1 MTTVATQDGQMEL
14 YEAGD
19 PATASRAIV
28 VIQEAFGLT
37 DHICR
42 CVDRIAAE
50 GYVAVAPAL
59 FHRDGAPV
67 LAYDDLEHVM
77 PLMGALSEQ
86 GIRMDLDATVGYLAS
101 LGFDRAS
108 TGIVGF
114 CMGGTVAFRAG
125 TTGMFGAAVT
135 FYGGGVTAGRF
146 GYPPLLELGVG
157 PRHPLARL
165 LRRPRQ
171 GDPRRGGRGVAS
183 GGSDGHP
190 RNRARPVR
198 VGGARL
204 QLRGPARRLQRS
216 RRGRRMGE
224 NARLLRRP
232 PSRPTVTSP
241 DRAMPRGGP
250 GPCSLISDVASRVD
264 GDRLLRLR

>member
-146 GYPPLLELGVG
+146 GYPPLLELASDLDTPWLGCYGDLDKGIPVEEVEALRAAVQTATPATELVRYASAEHG
-157 PRHPLARL
+157 FNCEDRPAVYNEVAAADAWARMLAFFDL
-165 LRRPRQ
+165 HL
-171 GDPRRGGRGVAS
+171 
-183 GGSDGHP
+183 
-190 RNRARPVR
+190 RARP
-198 VGGARL
+198 
-204 QLRGPARRLQRS
+204 
-216 RRGRRMGE
+216 
-224 NARLLRRP
+224 
-232 PSRPTVTSP
+232 
-241 DRAMPRGGP
+241 
-250 GPCSLISDVASRVD
+250 
-264 GDRLLRLR
+264 